1 MAAVHRILG
10 NHRNDL
16 LAATVTSTAV
26 KSSTDIRLVATTQT
40 GNATVNLTG
49 PYTGAADTVVDVE
62 ITDILTATVPRVS
75 APSFSGAGNGVMT
88 LGAVTSGSVAQ
99 TITVKL
105 TDTGI
110 LTVNAALN
118 FDEVVLQ
125 AKATGDAGNGIQIS
139 IDRSGLVFTESDFSL
154 LRSLE
159 EGKDILEG
167 PEYEWSTVAAR
178 SDGTIPDTAKRLTF
192 GDDPTI
198 YRQWKSYADGQWQ
211 YHLHPALERAM
222 PKGTRI
228 VFVTEGRTV
237 TITQGATTETYTDI
251 ITPYDLLAALQESS
265 NLIEVVG
272 VVVPDK
278 QPGGMAMRELRARTD
293 AHALPTSGEGSDYAT
308 GFTDITVDATAAT
321 ELIQATCWAISNK
334 EYPSAALGKEV
345 WQVKGSVSGI
355 LNTHAISGEVVTAAD
370 VQFTIPQKMPDGYN
384 PDDINQRGRFR
395 VQSINYASRD
405 EGEEPPP
412 ICPKSL
418 VLGVAA
424 TDKTLTCVYTKRPS
438 TECDCE
444 AMRPEGRLNPE
455 CLGLDFIDGEEAMA
469 TDPGYITRLQTLAT
483 WHNTF
488 TRSNTEITTAGELR
502 SADYDLQLADI
513 ARDELLAALE
523 DVYGGALTTQALW
536 EAAWD
541 TAMSTADT
549 DLTVLEGVG
558 TITPSTVVVKAL
570 PNAPG
575 VVYVAD
581 DYYANGTNYYKCTTG
596 GTVGNYPQLFGYADF
611 SGLGNELGVTYS
623 VILGH
628 DYDGISASNGLI
640 YKGIAEFLCVAKED
654 AINGSAAGSDVDVN
668 SIATIATDPG
678 FKYDP
683 ETWAKRITAACNVVR
698 AVAGLPPKKG
708 KTGTKWSPCWSDDLS
723 DDYYWEI
730 NGSEYQPAFTN
741 KIYHACITC
750 CNGEGQ
756 EEVFPT
762 HEFAF
767 ALMVKCPE
775 LLLEGDTVTLVIG
788 ESGWPA
794 TYQVGDVLT
803 LPVIAAAPLELAGGV
818 DGNDTLTWAVNSS
831 TAGALP
837 AYPVP
842 LITTPVAYTGAAA
855 QFTITP
861 GVIDFAPGDAFT
873 FAIEGG
879 HYRWRRDS
887 GTWSDTLPIADS
899 QALADGLALTCSS
912 GPPPS
917 LAVGDSWQWQ
927 VTQPFSPVNIVN
939 PVINTAFEWTGSS
952 VTLHAALPAAQA
964 IPAVLVAL
972 HTLPLTATVTL
983 AGSLNNSTWWTV
995 PMTVQAGPMVA
1006 FLTGKTA
1013 QYLELRITGATGAK
1027 IGWWWAGTPFQPS
1040 HNAST
1045 LTLSR
1050 VYGMAR
1056 GSGLNPAALYRGA
1069 GQGGE
1074 LSWNTGDSGWLE
1086 TADMTELLA
1095 LAQRVKTYHDEPFA
1109 LTPSIHSPTET
1120 ALVVMNTDEL
1130 EFTDVLRFQDRSA
1143 TRYLSA
1149 SIPLRAVLE

>member
-1 MAAVHRILG
+1 MAAVHRIMG

-139 IDRSGLVFTESDFSL
+139 IDRTALVFTESDFSL
-154 LRSLE
+154 LRPLE
-159 EGKDILEG
+159 EGKDVLEG

-237 TITQGATTETYTDI
+237 TVSQGATTETYTDI

-272 VVVPDK
+272 VVTPDK

-308 GFTDITVDATAAT
+308 GFTDITVGSNAAT
-321 ELIQATCWAISNK
+321 ELVQATCWAISNK
-334 EYPSAALGKEV
+334 EYPGAALGKEL
-345 WQVKGSVSGI
+345 WQVRGSVLGI
-355 LNTHAISGEVVTAAD
+355 YDTHAITGGTITIAD
-370 VQFTIPQKMPDGYN
+370 ADLQFTIPQKLPDGYR

-395 VQSINYASRD
+395 VQSISYVGRDKD
-405 EGEEPPP
+405 EGDPPP

-424 TDKTLTCVYTKRPS
+424 TDKTLTCVYKQRPS
-438 TECDCE
+438 NECVCE
-444 AMRPEGRLNPE
+444 DMRPEGRLKPE
-455 CLGLDFIDGEEAMA
+455 CLGLDFIDGEENMA

-523 DVYGGALTTQALW
+523 DIYGGAITTQALW

-541 TAMSTADT
+541 TAMTTADA
-549 DLTVLEGVG
+549 DMVALEGVG
-558 TITPSTVVVKAL
+558 TAGASTTGLSGYTDNTDYTTGDFIQAGYGYYKALDTGNSYIGVSTNLLWTSFAVGVVVTVTVNDGTTDLTRRWLRVTQAEAMGDSSVDEDL
-570 PNAPG
+570 VDANSTASRPN
-575 VVYVAD
+575 
-581 DYYANGTNYYKCTTG
+581 
-596 GTVGNYPQLFGYADF
+596 
-611 SGLGNELGVTYS
+611 
-623 VILGH
+623 
-628 DYDGISASNGLI
+628 
-640 YKGIAEFLCVAKED
+640 
-654 AINGSAAGSDVDVN
+654 
-668 SIATIATDPG
+668 DPG

-683 ETWAKRITAACNVVR
+683 ETFAKRIVAACNVVR

-708 KTGTKWSPCWSDDLS
+708 KTGTRWNPCWSDDGK

-730 NGSEYQPAFTN
+730 NGTEYKPAFTN
-741 KIYHACITC
+741 KIYHSTMTC
-750 CNGEGQ
+750 CSQTQQ
-756 EEVFPT
+756 EDVFAT
-762 HEFAF
+762 NEFAF

-775 LLLEGDTVTLVIG
+775 RLKEGDTVVLVIG

-831 TAGALP
+831 TAGALAP
-837 AYPVP
+837 YEVP
-842 LITTPVAYTGAAA
+842 LLTTPAAYTGADV

-887 GTWSDTLPIADS
+887 GAWSGTLPIADS
-899 QALADGLALTCSS
+899 QVLADGLTLTCSS

-927 VTQPFSPVNIVN
+927 VTQPYSPVAIVN

-964 IPAVLVAL
+964 IPAVLIAL

-995 PMTVQAGPMVA
+995 PMTVQAGPLVA

-1045 LTLSR
+1045 LTLSK

-1109 LTPSIHSPTET
+1109 LTPSIHSPAET

>member
-1 MAAVHRILG
+1 MAAVHRIMG

-88 LGAVTSGSVAQ
+88 LGTVTSGSVAQ

-139 IDRSGLVFTESDFSL
+139 IDRTALVFTESDFSL
-154 LRSLE
+154 LRPLE
-159 EGKDILEG
+159 EGKDVLEG

-237 TITQGATTETYTDI
+237 TVSQGATTETYTDI

-272 VVVPDK
+272 VVTPDK

-293 AHALPTSGEGSDYAT
+293 AHALPTSGDGSDYAT
-308 GFTDITVDATAAT
+308 GFTDITVGSNAAT
-321 ELIQATCWAISNK
+321 ELVQATCWAISNK
-334 EYPSAALGKEV
+334 EYPGAALGKEL
-345 WQVKGSVSGI
+345 WQVRGSVLGI
-355 LNTHAISGEVVTAAD
+355 YDTHAITGGTITIAD
-370 VQFTIPQKMPDGYN
+370 ADLQFTIPQKLPDGYR

-395 VQSINYASRD
+395 VQSISYVGRDKD
-405 EGEEPPP
+405 EGDPPP

-424 TDKTLTCVYTKRPS
+424 TDKTLTCVYKQRPS
-438 TECDCE
+438 NECVCE
-444 AMRPEGRLNPE
+444 DMRPEGRLKPE
-455 CLGLDFIDGEEAMA
+455 CLGLDFIDGEENMA

-488 TRSNTEITTAGELR
+488 TRSNTEITSDGELR

-513 ARDELLAALE
+513 ARDELLACLE
-523 DVYGGALTTQALW
+523 DIYGGAVTTQALW
-536 EAAWD
+536 EASWD
-541 TAMSTADT
+541 SAMSTADS
-549 DLTVLEGVG
+549 DLSVLETVG
-558 TITPSTVVVKAL
+558 TVPAASSVVIKKITAIAGLAFVV
-570 PNAPG
+570 
-575 VVYVAD
+575 D
-581 DYYANGTNYYKCTTG
+581 DYYAHNDAFYKCVTG
-596 GTVGNYPQLFGYADF
+596 GTNSLSAGGASSV
-611 SGLGNELGVTYS
+611 LGSELGVIYPWY
-623 VILGH
+623 LG
-628 DYDGISASNGLI
+628 YDGTTMTSVGF
-640 YKGIAEFLCVAKED
+640 AEFLCVTKEE
-654 AINGSAAGSDVDVN
+654 ALGAAAGSALDVN
-668 SIATIATDPG
+668 SVAARQNDPG

-708 KTGTKWSPCWSDDLS
+708 RAGTKWNPCWSDDGK

-730 NGSEYQPAFTN
+730 NGTEYKPAFTN
-741 KIYHACITC
+741 KIYHSTMTC
-750 CNGEGQ
+750 CSQTQQ
-756 EEVFPT
+756 EDVFAT
-762 HEFAF
+762 NEFAF

-775 LLLEGDTVTLVIG
+775 RLKEGDTVVLVIG

-887 GTWSDTLPIADS
+887 GAWSGTLPIADS
-899 QALADGLALTCSS
+899 QVLADGLTLTCSS

-927 VTQPFSPVNIVN
+927 VTQPFSPVAIVN
-939 PVINTAFEWTGSS
+939 PVINAAFEWTGSS
-952 VTLHAALPAAQA
+952 VTLHAALPTAQA
-964 IPAVLVAL
+964 IPAVLIAL

-1045 LTLSR
+1045 LTLTK